1 MSSKPPG
8 SSDGIIMT
16 LASLRLAQTLA
27 TLCLAATVGLSACS
41 SKSSGGGGSGSTF
54 TQSGP
59 SVQAVVTSGDQSQL
73 LAAQS
78 GVGFGTGGS
87 ESPTAITINPGTQYQ
102 TIDGFGAS
110 LTDSSAWVIWN
121 DLSASQRTAL
131 MQDLF
136 SPTQGIGL
144 SFLRQ
149 PMGASDFA
157 VNGNYS
163 YDDMP
168 PGQTDPQ
175 LSNFSIAHDQGYII
189 PLLQQAL
196 TLNSRARIVAL
207 PWSPPAWMKT
217 TGTMNGGNFNASYSS
232 SFAQYFVLFLKAYGQ
247 AGIPIYAVSVQN
259 EPLYS
264 TTSYPSV
271 SLPETDEASFIANNL
286 GPALQAAGLGSPKI
300 FGYEHNWD
308 NTNYPEALLAGP
320 AANYVAGS
328 SFHCYAGDPSAQ
340 STVHTAYPGKDLWFT
355 ECSGTVGSNFA
366 GDLVWN
372 SQNLLI
378 GATRNWARSVSLW
391 NLALDQNSGP
401 KNGGCSN
408 CRGVVTVDASTSPA
422 TITHNVEYYVLAHL
436 SKFVVP
442 GAVRI
447 DSNPSTG
454 GGIEDVAF
462 QNPDGSIVLFV
473 LNAGSGSQPFAVNWN
488 AMYFNYTLPAQ
499 SVATF
504 MWK

>member
-1 MSSKPPG
+1 
-8 SSDGIIMT
+8 MT
-16 LASLRLAQTLA
+16 LTSFQPARSWAVFCLSSMLGLA
-27 TLCLAATVGLSACS
+27 ACS
-41 SKSSGGGGSGSTF
+41 SNGGGGGSGSTPF
-54 TQSGP
+54 NPTGP
-59 SVQAVVTSGDQSQL
+59 AAQVVVTSGDQSQL
-73 LAAQS
+73 LAAQTAVS
-78 GVGFGTGGS
+78 FGTRGT
-87 ESPTAITINPGTQYQ
+87 ESSTAITINPAKQYQ
-102 TIDGFGAS
+102 TMDGFGAS
-110 LTDSSAWVIWN
+110 LTDSAAWVLWN
-121 DLSASQRTAL
+121 DLSVSQRSAL

-136 SPTQGIGL
+136 SPTQGVGL

-168 PGQTDPQ
+168 AGQTDPQ
-175 LSNFSIAHDQGYII
+175 LLNFSIAHDQAYII

-196 TLNSRARIVAL
+196 ALNPGAKIAAL

-217 TGTMNGGNFNASYSS
+217 SGTMNGGNFNTSYSS
-232 SFAQYFVLFLKAYGQ
+232 SFAQYFVLYLKAYGQ
-247 AGIPIYAVSVQN
+247 AGIPIYAISVQN

-264 TTSYPSV
+264 TTSYPSE
-271 SLPETDEASFIANNL
+271 SLAASDEGTFIANYL
-286 GPALQAAGLGSPKI
+286 GPALNTANLGSVKI

-308 NTNYPEALLAGP
+308 NTNYPESLLAGP

-340 STVHTAYPGKDLWFT
+340 STVKTAYPAKDIWFT

-366 GDLVWN
+366 SDLVWN
-372 SQNLLI
+372 SENLLI
-378 GATRNWARSVSLW
+378 GAIRNWARSVSLW
-391 NLALDQNSGP
+391 NLALGQNSGP

-408 CRGVVTVDASTSPA
+408 CRGVVTVDTSTSPA

-442 GAVRI
+442 GAIRI
-447 DSNPSTG
+447 DSNPSTSG
-454 GGIEDVAF
+454 GTEDVAF
-462 QNPDGSIVLFV
+462 QNPDGSFVLFV

-488 AMYFNYTLPAQ
+488 SAYFNYTLPAQ

-504 MWK
+504 TWK